1 MLEKLDLTLS
11 LDREEYKA
19 RLPGLQQRLFELQTA
34 CWKSGTGS
42 LIVFEGWHAAG
53 VGSTLNLLTQK
64 LEPRGFRLHAIQEPR
79 TYETQMPWLW
89 RFWLRVPNHGQM
101 AIFDRSWYRRV
112 TDERVQKTVSK
123 SEWQQAYQDITDF
136 ERALADDGYS
146 ILKFFLHITKKEQK
160 RRFRKAESDPLAS
173 WHVQPEDW
181 ERHRKY
187 DKYLEAVE
195 EMLQKTGTEWAPW
208 TLVEATDRR
217 WARAKVFEAIG
228 ATLQAALEKHG
239 VIKAAR
245 RS

>member
-1 MLEKLDLTLS
+1 MLEKLDLTLA
-11 LDREEYKA
+11 LDKEDYKA
-19 RLPGLQQRLFELQTA
+19 RLPGLQQRLFELQAA
-34 CWKSGTGS
+34 CWKSGAGS

-53 VGSTLNLLTQK
+53 VGGTLNLLTQK

-89 RFWLRVPNHGQM
+89 RFWLRVPNYGQM

-112 TDERVQKTVSK
+112 TDERVEKKVSK
-123 SEWQQAYQDITDF
+123 GEWRQAYRDIADF
-136 ERALADDGYS
+136 ERALADDGYT
-146 ILKFFLHITKKEQK
+146 ILKFFFHITRKEQK
-160 RRFRKAESDPLAS
+160 RRFRKVESDPLAS
-173 WHVQPEDW
+173 WRVQPEDW

-195 EMLQKTGTEWAPW
+195 EMLQKTGTEWGPW

-217 WARAKVFEAIG
+217 WARVRVFEAIAG
-228 ATLQAALEKHG
+228 ALQTALEKRG
-239 VIKAAR
+239 ALKAAR